1 MVRLSVYQMIGSMIT
16 KISIPRGVSLAGS
29 IVHEITR
36 LVAAGKIK
44 PGDKFPPEA
53 ELAAQMGI
61 GRSSIREAF
70 RVFQMLGVTEAKPG
84 RGTVLIN
91 TAPLFALIDWSE
103 FTSADLLND
112 IVEARLALEPLIAAM
127 AAKRADAAGIRGIE
141 ETIEASRRAIGNE
154 AASIQAAL
162 DFHTA
167 VAAAAGNQTLLLT
180 TRLLR
185 SLYFE
190 FDALLASPSRELC
203 DPARRSRRHP
213 HRDPQSRSEGR
224 RRRQREPHATRFQ
237 DRSGLSAK
245 SRTSSRRTKNAL
257 VPRRQRVALAR
268 PEAAPAPVMTTLPL
282 RRRRAW
288 RRPGF
293 QRYRAPVAAA
303 LSRRRGASPSCSR
316 RRA

>member
-1 MVRLSVYQMIGSMIT
+1 MIA

-29 IVHEITR
+29 IVHEIAR
-36 LVAAGKIK
+36 LVAVGKIK

-53 ELAAQMGI
+53 ELAVQLDV

-84 RGTVLIN
+84 RGTILVN

-103 FTSADLLND
+103 FTGAGLIND

-141 ETIEASRRAIGNE
+141 ETIEAGRRAIGNE
-154 AASIQAAL
+154 AASIQASL

-167 VAAAAGNQTLLLT
+167 VAVAAGNQTLLLA

-190 FDALLASPSRELC
+190 SSRFSRRYPENYAALLADHEEIFAAIRDRDPKAAAAASEKHMRHGLKIVLDSGEIEKVDSEQNERAR
-203 DPARRSRRHP
+203 PARS
-213 HRDPQSRSEGR
+213 
-224 RRRQREPHATRFQ
+224 T
-237 DRSGLSAK
+237 
-245 SRTSSRRTKNAL
+245 RRTRKK
-257 VPRRQRVALAR
+257 
-268 PEAAPAPVMTTLPL
+268 
-282 RRRRAW
+282 
-288 RRPGF
+288 
-293 QRYRAPVAAA
+293 
-303 LSRRRGASPSCSR
+303 
-316 RRA
+316 